1 MARRPAQ
8 LDLRSESENSMRFP
22 SFSLGDLPSPR
33 TGEIPPALSPLDA
46 FALQSRLLAQRFD
59 EEKKAGRRMS
69 RLPPMVVSEELSHRP
84 GYFRSASGGSE
95 SAADD
100 TPAIVDEDTTPHC
113 AIENTQERRP
123 VSHYPLIQS
132 DDGSVGLLSYQQ
144 YKSVLAPLH
153 ESGQS
158 ISEAPGYFGIP
169 RSQSPE
175 NFKSQ
180 ASRIDGPARVPPTLP
195 YSTYPPQ
202 QTPSVPRK
210 LTVGSTASYGLGNLA
225 PPRSPGLSRSP
236 RVTPSIRSVAGDSS
250 DDAEGASLSNS
261 AGSLPARDLSSN
273 TSISR
278 SHSPCSPYNAPVQ
291 RSPSLSSE
299 HSVSGTGLPRPAFNF
314 SRPISRAGRPSF
326 DTRPSFETRPSF
338 DSRPSFDAPSRQASG
353 SSANMRP
360 SFEFPTRKASGNSQ
374 ATSCSEDSFHT
385 SASVCSE
392 DYVDAPDSE
401 ERPGTS
407 YIYASYS
414 LPRGKRMERES
425 IDAKKFLSS
434 QFQSDDQPHPS
445 SSRRGSTRLSLT
457 RPPSP
462 PTPQK
467 IPPSPRQ
474 SPQPPRPSPSHSP
487 HPSSPSISSH
497 TTSSTI
503 KARLDRTKPTSAE
516 ITPEQH
522 LEKGIQSHESGDLK
536 ESTYHLRLAA
546 KAGLPTAMLLYAL
559 ACRHGW
565 GMRPSPAEGV
575 TWLQKAVDTSQLAV
589 ADDEEVAAS
598 QSDNFLSRKEHKA
611 RFALSIYELGV
622 SYMNGWGTKMDK
634 GLALRCFEIAGNWG
648 DPDAL
653 AEAGYCYAEG
663 VGCRKDLVKAARL
676 YRAAAEKGVSMT
688 GNSWIYKEKY
698 MDKADDD
705 RGRAAGRKLSNAE
718 KKKPRD
724 KSRTR
729 TIFGRKKS
737 TAA

>member
-1 MARRPAQ
+1 
-8 LDLRSESENSMRFP
+8 MR
-22 SFSLGDLPSPR
+22 
-33 TGEIPPALSPLDA
+33 T
-46 FALQSRLLAQRFD
+46 
-59 EEKKAGRRMS
+59 
-69 RLPPMVVSEELSHRP
+69 
-84 GYFRSASGGSE
+84 
-95 SAADD
+95 
-100 TPAIVDEDTTPHC
+100 
-113 AIENTQERRP
+113 
-123 VSHYPLIQS
+123 
-132 DDGSVGLLSYQQ
+132 
-144 YKSVLAPLH
+144 
-153 ESGQS
+153 
-158 ISEAPGYFGIP
+158 
-169 RSQSPE
+169 
-175 NFKSQ
+175 
-180 ASRIDGPARVPPTLP
+180 
-195 YSTYPPQ
+195 
-202 QTPSVPRK
+202 
-210 LTVGSTASYGLGNLA
+210 
-225 PPRSPGLSRSP
+225 
-236 RVTPSIRSVAGDSS
+236 
-250 DDAEGASLSNS
+250 
-261 AGSLPARDLSSN
+261 
-273 TSISR
+273 
-278 SHSPCSPYNAPVQ
+278 
-291 RSPSLSSE
+291 
-299 HSVSGTGLPRPAFNF
+299 
-314 SRPISRAGRPSF
+314 
-326 DTRPSFETRPSF
+326 
-338 DSRPSFDAPSRQASG
+338 
-353 SSANMRP
+353 

-401 ERPGTS
+401 MHPGTS

-434 QFQSDDQPHPS
+434 QFQSDNQPHPN

-467 IPPSPRQ
+467 IPPSPRRPVTADPSTLNRTRSAE
-474 SPQPPRPSPSHSP
+474 SPQPPNLRPSHSP

-503 KARLDRTKPTSAE
+503 KARLDRTKPASAE

-522 LEKGIQSHESGDLK
+522 LERGIQSHESGDLK

-575 TWLQKAVDTSQLAV
+575 TWLQKAVDCSQLAV

-598 QSDNFLSRKEHKA
+598 QPDNFLSRKEHKA

-663 VGCRKDLVKAARL
+663 VGCRKDLVRAAKLYREAAR
-676 YRAAAEKGVSMT
+676 KGGSSWLT
-688 GNSWIYKEKY
+688 GMIRIYKEKY
-698 MDKADDD
+698 MDKVDDD